1 MFISLKEKKKIFFSF
16 WVTKSHRS
24 DFLHLYIS
32 WYFMK
37 IKNKKS
43 QLKQFYFPCVFW
55 TRPIFFF
62 LFLVFWP
69 VAWWSECIIQLG
81 KHELLKFVWLRS
93 YVGERESGQCVSSF
107 LKVWVKEVHDIT
119 LFTRFCFQCWEHWF
133 WWLQRWTWWLLAHKP
148 VIPLK
153 RGSDRDN
160 CDLILI
166 PQFLLNTRVEI
177 DALFS

>member
-1 MFISLKEKKKIFFSF
+1 
-16 WVTKSHRS
+16 
-24 DFLHLYIS
+24 
-32 WYFMK
+32 MK